1 MGRYVTRYAPYLPPP
16 IAARTRPPRLRPQA
30 RSRTER
36 RTRCEKR
43 ARMNGDLVKSW
54 STTDG
59 VPSQSSSEQA
69 ATEHAC
75 RALFEEWI
83 DLDGTLHR
91 AS

>member
-1 MGRYVTRYAPYLPPP
+1 MGRYVRRYAPYLPPP
-16 IAARTRPPRLRPQA
+16 IADAPTA
-30 RSRTER
+30 AETTGRSRTER